1 MDYIMGIA
9 SCVIIIWLGSILS
22 ILAHEAGHMLGY
34 LLSAGKEIDDWYVTV
49 GRCKE
54 IFKTKRLLICLFP
67 ISGHFE
73 CGGNLSNKSALL
85 TLAGGPISSFL
96 ITVALFVLLASS
108 SIAASNTYIRF
119 ALCFVAY
126 YNLGLFVYTIISL
139 RYPAWLS
146 KIPQSDGLAILRLLK
161 RIRK

>member
-22 ILAHEAGHMLGY
+22 ILAHEAGHILGY
-34 LLSAGKEIDDWYVTV
+34 LLSAGKELDDWYVTV
-49 GRCKE
+49 GRGKE
-54 IFKTKRLLICLFP
+54 IFKTKRLLICSFP
-67 ISGHFE
+67 VSGHFE
-73 CGGNLSNKSALL
+73 CGDNLSKKSALL
-85 TLAGGPISSFL
+85 TLVGGPISSFL
-96 ITVALFVLLASS
+96 ITVALFVLLART
-108 SIAASNTYIRF
+108 SIAVSNTYIRF

-126 YNLGLFVYTIISL
+126 YNLGLFVYTIIPL

-146 KIPQSDGLAILRLLK
+146 IIPQSDELAILRLLK